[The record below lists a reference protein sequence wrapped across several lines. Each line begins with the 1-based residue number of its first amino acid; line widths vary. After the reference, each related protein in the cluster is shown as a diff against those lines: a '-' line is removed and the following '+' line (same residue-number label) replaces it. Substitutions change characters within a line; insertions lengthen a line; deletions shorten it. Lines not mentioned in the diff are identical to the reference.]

1 MEYKTIH
8 KTQAQINADRA
19 NFYFAHRALNAGT
32 FFQASDFQR
41 TVPELTWAQA
51 NALAAAM
58 ASTLNSYRAEA
69 EKNTEGK
76 VGKIIWE

>member
-1 MEYKTIH
+1 MQFKTIH

-41 TVPELTWAQA
+41 ALPELTWAQA
-51 NALAAAM
+51 NLLAAAM
-58 ASTLNSYRAEA
+58 LSTLNSYREEA
-69 EKNTEGK
+69 EKHTEGK